1 MNLASVIGWVVLAP
15 VAVSNGLFLTEMVLG
30 LLPRRRR
37 GPAPLLGQG
46 RAAVLVPAHN
56 EGPTFRSNGGT
67 LAALVGR
74 GVRVLVVADNC
85 ADDTA
90 EAARALGLEVT
101 ERTDAVRRG
110 KGYALAH
117 GRDVLAADPPD
128 AVVVVDADC
137 AMDRASVEL
146 VAARA
151 RDTGRPIQATD
162 LIRPDRTGGPM
173 VQISGF
179 AMLVKNLV
187 RQRGADRLARAA
199 ILNGTGMAF
208 PWDAFASAHLATGA
222 VVEDLA
228 LGVEMVRA
236 GRAPLYEDRANVWS
250 SPSSES
256 GTREQRARWE
266 GGFLSTAGRHAPGLI
281 LGGLRRLRG
290 RELWLG
296 LHLLVPPLALLMSVN
311 AGVLVLLLLLGAAG
325 AGFGPAI
332 VAGGLL
338 AACGAV
344 VVAAWGFHGRSWLS
358 ARVLGRVPLYIA
370 WKLGL
375 YARLALG
382 KQRLSWTRTERVE
395 RGD

>member
-1 MNLASVIGWVVLAP
+1 MSLASVIGWVVLAP
-15 VAVSNGLFLTEMVLG
+15 VAVADGMFLTEMVLG

-37 GPAPLLGQG
+37 GPAPTLGQG
-46 RAAVLVPAHN
+46 TAAVLVPAHN
-56 EGPTFRSNGGT
+56 EAPTFRSSGGV

-90 EAARALGLEVT
+90 EAARSLGLEVT

-117 GRDVLAADPPD
+117 GREVLAADPPD

-151 RDTGRPIQATD
+151 RDTGRPVQATD
-162 LIRPDRTGGPM
+162 LIRPDRTGGPT

-179 AMLVKNLV
+179 AMLVKNLI
-187 RQRGADRLARAA
+187 RQRGADRLAGAA

-208 PWDAFASAHLATGA
+208 PWKAFAGAHLATGA

-228 LGVEMVRA
+228 LGVEMVCA
-236 GRAPLYEDRANVWS
+236 GRAPLYEDGANVWS

-311 AGVLVLLLLLGAAG
+311 TGLLLLLLLLGMAG
-325 AGFGPAI
+325 AGFGPAV
-332 VAGGLL
+332 VAGLLL
-338 AACGAV
+338 AACGAA
-344 VVAAWGFHGRSWLS
+344 VVAAWLLHGRPWLS
-358 ARVLGRVPLYIA
+358 ARVLARVPLYVA

-375 YARLALG
+375 YVRLALG
-382 KQRLSWTRTERVE
+382 RQRLSWTRTERVE
-395 RGD
+395 RND

>member
-1 MNLASVIGWVVLAP
+1 MNALSALGWALLTPIA
-15 VAVSNGLFLTEMVLG
+15 VADAMFLIEVTIG
-30 LLPRRRR
+30 LLPTRRRR
-37 GPAPLLGQG
+37 AAPVLGKG

-56 EGPTFRSNGGT
+56 EEATFRSGGND

-85 ADDTA
+85 SDDTA
-90 EAARALGLEVT
+90 GAACALGLEVT
-101 ERTDAVRRG
+101 ERHDPVRRG

-137 AMDRASVEL
+137 SMDRASVEL

-151 RDTGRPIQATD
+151 RDTGRPVQATD
-162 LIRPDRTGGPM
+162 LILPDRTGGPT

-179 AMLVKNLV
+179 AMLVKNLI
-187 RQRGADRLARAA
+187 RQRGAARLAGAA

-208 PWDAFASAHLATGA
+208 PWDLFARAQLATGA

-266 GGFLSTAGRHAPGLI
+266 GGFLATAMRHAPGLI
-281 LGGLRRLRG
+281 LGGIGRLRG

-296 LHLLVPPLALLMSVN
+296 LHLTVPPLALLMSANV
-311 AGVLVLLLLLGAAG
+311 VLVVLLLMIDLGGGGHGPAVTAAVLLGACG
-325 AGFGPAI
+325 AA
-332 VAGGLL
+332 VL
-338 AACGAV
+338 AAWV
-344 VVAAWGFHGRSWLS
+344 RHGRPWLS
-358 ARVLGRVPLYIA
+358 AGALARVPFYVG

-382 KQRLSWTRTERVE
+382 RQRLSWTRTERVE
-395 RGD
+395 RRD